1 MNLHSYLYEQSG
13 NIEANIRSRRPML
26 ADAMRR
32 RDTQE
37 VRTIQAMN
45 RRALEL

>member
-13 NIEANIRSRRPML
+13 GIEANIRSRRPML